1 MVDLSGLQ
9 EYIGYKYKEE
19 TFVTLQEVSDRF
31 GISYTTL
38 HSRLRSGWSIER
50 AIETPVRFQNSRK
63 VVYKGKTYK
72 NLPELCKELHI
83 HLSTVRSR
91 LKSGMTLDD
100 AVVVKTLHSVSYK
113 GKTFT
118 SLRKLC
124 EAYDINYDAVMN
136 RKRRG
141 VELVDAIEGAR
152 NRREYSSVTFAGET
166 FETLSAL
173 CRAYDKD
180 ANVVRRRISGGWS
193 LADAIAKPVKHKKT
207 VNRRNARKVEYKGTT
222 YKSIADL
229 ARNYKVNYSRVLDR
243 LRRGD
248 TIEEAMIRE
257 DRRKNT

>member
-1 MVDLSGLQ
+1 MNHTVKVISLARSLDRRN
-9 EYIGYKYKEE
+9 
-19 TFVTLQEVSDRF
+19 TF
-31 GISYTTL
+31 
-38 HSRLRSGWSIER
+38 SRLN
-50 AIETPVRFQNSRK
+50 A
-63 VVYKGKTYK
+63 
-72 NLPELCKELHI
+72 HI
-83 HLSTVRSR
+83 
-91 LKSGMTLDD
+91 D
-100 AVVVKTLHSVSYK
+100 
-113 GKTFT
+113 F
-118 SLRKLC
+118 
-124 EAYDINYDAVMN
+124 AYF
-136 RKRRG
+136 
-141 VELVDAIEGAR
+141 DAIEGAR